1 MRSPSQPGRRTSSY
15 SAPSALTLTVWIS
28 LWRAQMILPLASMDA
43 TGSSRPILISTVP
56 SS

>member
-1 MRSPSQPGRRTSSY
+1 
-15 SAPSALTLTVWIS
+15 LTLTVWIS

>member
-1 MRSPSQPGRRTSSY
+1 MHEQQGLLTSSKLD
-15 SAPSALTLTVWIS
+15 PRDLTLTVWTS
-28 LWRAQMILPLASMDA
+28 FWRAQMIFPLVSMEA